1 MLSEAELLDVIR
13 QSAIAR
19 HCRVID
25 VLPSL
30 TEAGLIKAL
39 GKPPAVFASVRA
51 FDVDG
56 DTGATQFSLWIVAQN
71 FRGHQAARQGDGI
84 NPGLYDL
91 ADAVMAA
98 ILGAPGYVLKGFRP
112 DNGEYADKYGVHT
125 GEITCS
131 VKADLPQ
138 DIDLAARLTPFETFH
153 ADYDIDP
160 TTPAAYSGWLLDPP
174 STTLAAPDAADTVTL
189 PQEP

>member
-19 HCRVID
+19 YCRVID

-30 TEAGLIKAL
+30 TERGLIAAVS
-39 GKPPAVFASVRA
+39 KPPAVFASVRR
-51 FDVDG
+51 FDADG
-56 DTGATQFSLWIVAQN
+56 EVGATKFSLWIVAQN

-84 NPGLYDL
+84 TLGLYDL
-91 ADAVMAA
+91 ADGVMAA
-98 ILGAPGYVLKGFRP
+98 ILGSAGYVLGGFVP

-138 DIDLAARLTPFETFH
+138 DLDLAERLTPFETFH

-160 TTPAAYSGWLLDPP
+160 TTPAAYAGWLLDPP
-174 STTLAAPDAADTVTL
+174 STTLAAPDASDTQTL

>member
-39 GKPPAVFASVRA
+39 SKPPAVFVSVRT

-56 DTGATQFSLWIVAQN
+56 EVGATQFSLWIVAQN

-84 NPGLYDL
+84 TPGLYDL
-91 ADAVMAA
+91 ADGVMAA
-98 ILGAPGYVLKGFRP
+98 VLAAPGYVLKGFRP
-112 DNGEYADKYGVHT
+112 DNGEYADKYGVYT

-131 VKADLPQ
+131 VKTDLPQ
-138 DIDLAARLTPFETFH
+138 DIDLAERLAPFATFH

-160 TTPAAYSGWLLDPP
+160 TTPDAHSGWLLNPP
-174 STTLAAPDAADTVTL
+174 VTTLGAPDASDTVTL

>member
-1 MLSEAELLDVIR
+1 MLSEAELLEVIR

-39 GKPPAVFASVRA
+39 SKPPAVFASVRT
-51 FDVDG
+51 FDADG
-56 DTGATQFSLWIVAQN
+56 ETKFSLWIVAQN

-84 NPGLYDL
+84 VLGLYDL
-91 ADAVMAA
+91 ADAVMAV
-98 ILGAPGYVLKGFRP
+98 ILAAPGYVLAKFTP

-131 VKADLPQ
+131 VRADLPVE
-138 DIDLAARLTPFETFH
+138 IDLAERLAPFVTFH
-153 ADYDIDP
+153 ADYDIAP
-160 TTPAAYSGWLLDPP
+160 TTPAAHAGWLHEPP
-174 STTLAAPDAADTVTL
+174 STTLATPDAADTVTL